1 MRAGSI
7 IPRNIRRSDITPM
20 RVLVAPDKF
29 KGSLTAA
36 EAARQIADGWL
47 EAWPESAI
55 AIHPVADGGDGTL
68 DAIAAIGGASWQTAS
83 ARDARGRMREAAW
96 LWRPD
101 TETAWIEVARVCGLA
116 ALAPHE
122 IDPLAATTAGV
133 GDMVLAARDAGARKA
148 ILCLGGSATN
158 DGGCGMAAALGVE
171 FRDSRGAA
179 FDPVPRSLSRLA
191 RIAAP
196 RVLPVRE
203 VAALTDVRNPLLGP
217 AGASRAYGP
226 QKGASPEAVA
236 RLERALARLAEVAA
250 RDLGNADPLAAGTGA
265 AGGLGFGVQA
275 FLRGRLL
282 PGFDTIAAA
291 TGLAAA
297 VEAADL
303 VITGEGRIDE
313 QTAAGKAPQGVAD
326 LARQHGKRVI
336 AFAGSV
342 PLSITPGT
350 GFDALVQIT
359 DASMTHD
366 FAMKHAG
373 PLLRAAAA
381 RTADL
386 IRQNRIP

>member
-1 MRAGSI
+1 
-7 IPRNIRRSDITPM
+7 M

-36 EAARQIADGWL
+36 EAASHIAGGWQ
-47 EAWPESAI
+47 EAWPDCDI

-68 DAIAAIGGASWQTAS
+68 HAIAATTGGASWQTAP
-83 ARDARGRMREAAW
+83 ARDARGRIREAAW
-96 LWRPD
+96 LWQPD
-101 TETAWIEVARVCGLA
+101 AETAWIEVARVCGLA
-116 ALAPHE
+116 SLAPHE
-122 IDPLAATTAGV
+122 LDPLTATTAGV
-133 GDMVLAARDAGARKA
+133 GDMLLAVRDAGARKA

-158 DGGCGMAAALGVE
+158 DAGCGMAATLGFE
-171 FRDSRGAA
+171 FRDSGGVA
-179 FDPVPRSLSRLA
+179 FDPVPLSLAQLA
-191 RIAAP
+191 YIAAP
-196 RVLPVRE
+196 RGLPIRE
-203 VAALTDVRNPLLGP
+203 VTALTDVRNPLLGP
-217 AGASRAYGP
+217 MGASRAYGP

-236 RLERALARLAEVAA
+236 QLERALARLAEVAA
-250 RDLGNADPLAAGTGA
+250 RDLGDANPLAPGAGA
-265 AGGLGFGVQA
+265 AGGLGFGVLA

-291 TGLAAA
+291 TGLPAAVAAA
-297 VEAADL
+297 DI

-342 PLSITPGT
+342 PLSITPGA

-359 DASMTHD
+359 DTSMTHD
-366 FAMKHAG
+366 FAMQHAG

-381 RTADL
+381 RAAEM
-386 IRQNRIP
+386 IRQNKIP